1 MQLNLL
7 VLRCNNIETSK
18 AFYEKLG
25 LTFVQEQHGKGP
37 VHYSTFMGELV
48 MELYPL
54 AKGSKLENIR
64 LGFSMDIENIL
75 DYLEREKIVVCS
87 QYEYEDKNVF
97 VVEDPDGRKVEL
109 KNN

>member
-7 VLRCNNIETSK
+7 VLRCKNIKTSK

-37 VHYSTFMGELV
+37 VHYSTLMEELV

-54 AKGSKLENIR
+54 TKGSEIDNIR
-64 LGFSMDIENIL
+64 LGFLMEIENIFE
-75 DYLEREKIVVCS
+75 YLERETIVVCS
-87 QYEYEDKNVF
+87 QYQYEDKNVF
-97 VVEDPDGRKVEL
+97 VVEDPDGRKIEL
-109 KNN
+109 KSN